1 MRNFGYRVVDVATGV
16 EAIERLRQQR
26 FELLLVDFAMP
37 GMNGAE
43 VARAAQQLQA
53 DVKILIVSGYADSA
67 AIESAL
73 GATPLLRK
81 PFDVNELGIAV
92 GQIINPA

>member
-1 MRNFGYRVVDVATGV
+1 
-16 EAIERLRQQR
+16 
-26 FELLLVDFAMP
+26 
-37 GMNGAE
+37 
-43 VARAAQQLQA
+43 
-53 DVKILIVSGYADSA
+53 VKILIVSGYADSA